1 VRANAFYGRTKI
13 RLQNFRAVR
22 SELCRVYRACVA
34 QALDWQDGRAAVAVL
49 TAISNL
55 DAGRGFEER
64 LDTLERSLN
73 ERDKAKPNGSAG
85 LGQCHAR
92 P

>member
-1 VRANAFYGRTKI
+1 VRTNAFYGRTKI
-13 RLQNFRAVR
+13 RLQDFRAVR

-34 QALDWQDGRAAVAVL
+34 HVLDWQDARAAVAVL

-64 LDTLERSLN
+64 IEALEQTLAER
-73 ERDKAKPNGSAG
+73 EAPRRPNGRDH
-85 LGQCHAR
+85 LVLR
-92 P
+92 R

>member
-13 RLQNFRAVR
+13 RLQDFRAVR

-34 QALDWQDGRAAVAVL
+34 QVLDWQDARAAVAVL

-64 LDTLERSLN
+64 IEALEQALA
-73 ERDKAKPNGSAG
+73 EREAPRRPNGRDH
-85 LGQCHAR
+85 LVLR
-92 P
+92 R